1 MYNVT
6 HIYIQLV
13 SAWPAYSFLFGRTSG
28 LYEKPESTKKHYSE
42 NKNHSQSHHLE
53 KTIFFHFSVFFFT
66 AFFLC
71 DIYVGMHN
79 VGLPRRLS
87 DKESAC

>member
-13 SAWPAYSFLFGRTSG
+13 SAWPAYSFLFGRPSG

-53 KTIFFHFSVFFFT
+53 KTIFFILVYFSLQLFF
-66 AFFLC
+66 
-71 DIYVGMHN
+71 YVCMHNVGHN

>member
-13 SAWPAYSFLFGRTSG
+13 SAWPAYSFLFGRPSG

-53 KTIFFHFSVFFFT
+53 KTIFFILVYFSLQLFFYV
-66 AFFLC
+66 
-71 DIYVGMHN
+71 IYT
-79 VGLPRRLS
+79 
-87 DKESAC
+87 